1 MIDTVDQIW
10 AMKETTGV
18 EAIIE
23 VEVEVEKVSHMLEI
37 FLILFMDI
45 LFRFQFRS
53 IVFLTTVILFL

>member
-23 VEVEVEKVSHMLEI
+23 VEVEVEKVSRMFEI
-37 FLILFMDI
+37 FLILSID
-45 LFRFQFRS
+45 RFKS
-53 IVFLTTVILFL
+53 FLKNGLEKSVI

>member
-37 FLILFMDI
+37 FLILFMDY
-45 LFRFQFRS
+45 LDFNSDRLYS
-53 IVFLTTVILFL
+53 

>member
-23 VEVEVEKVSHMLEI
+23 VEVEVEKVSRMLENVI
-37 FLILFMDI
+37 PLFIDKFLDFNTDRLF
-45 LFRFQFRS
+45 S
-53 IVFLTTVILFL
+53 

>member
-23 VEVEVEKVSHMLEI
+23 VEVEVEKVSRMLEI
-37 FLILFMDI
+37 NSHSLYRYYLDFNSY
-45 LFRFQFRS
+45 RFFS
-53 IVFLTTVILFL
+53 

>member
-23 VEVEVEKVSHMLEI
+23 VEVEVEKVSRMLEI
-37 FLILFMDI
+37 FLILFKDNLDFNLDR
-45 LFRFQFRS
+45 LFS
-53 IVFLTTVILFL
+53 

>member
-23 VEVEVEKVSHMLEI
+23 VEVEVEKVSRMLEI
-37 FLILFMDI
+37 FLILFIGRFLDFNSDR
-45 LFRFQFRS
+45 LFS
-53 IVFLTTVILFL
+53 

>member
-23 VEVEVEKVSHMLEI
+23 VEVEVEKVSRMLEI
-37 FLILFMDI
+37 FLLLFIDR
-45 LFRFQFRS
+45 LFRFQFRWN
-53 IVFLTTVILFL
+53 VFLTPVIMI